1 MELDL
6 IYDYFDE
13 EHRLT
18 ATPAR
23 SIELLTTR
31 MQIAKVLKPGMRI
44 LDVGAGS
51 GAYSLAYAQEG
62 YAVTAVEPVKKHCAL
77 MKAKRRPGHGI

>member
-44 LDVGAGS
+44 LDVGGDF
-51 GAYSLAYAQEG
+51 
-62 YAVTAVEPVKKHCAL
+62 
-77 MKAKRRPGHGI
+77 